1 MTYNDWRTEFDSS
14 VPPGDST
21 GINNAISRDT
31 LLYNTEIPAIPVSM
45 KIIKPILETL
55 LKPTDSFSSWDYA
68 PSSNRLFKLELNT
81 EFTSSQESRNFT
93 TIVSTIKGIINDA
106 DIIIGARRDSYAS
119 SNPLSGHAIMLE
131 IMRYYQKLVKLGW
144 KPLRN
149 IKFVSWD
156 ASYLNL
162 LGVESITN
170 DTNVFNPKRTIV
182 AYINIDGDAVTGSK
196 FKVDANAVFNHVL
209 RYTSKSIPIPKEAVG
224 SAADS
229 IFIMISVVGLM
240 IVILL

>member
-1 MTYNDWRTEFDSS
+1 MEKIAIAEWNGAKGVLTYNDWRTEFDSS

-119 SNPLSGHAIMLE
+119 SNP
-131 IMRYYQKLVKLGW
+131 YLVM
-144 KPLRN
+144 P
-149 IKFVSWD
+149 SC
-156 ASYLNL
+156 
-162 LGVESITN
+162 
-170 DTNVFNPKRTIV
+170 
-182 AYINIDGDAVTGSK
+182 
-196 FKVDANAVFNHVL
+196 
-209 RYTSKSIPIPKEAVG
+209 
-224 SAADS
+224 
-229 IFIMISVVGLM
+229 
-240 IVILL
+240 